1 VKAGL
6 PVIMCCWKRPEHFSS
21 TLEWLAR
28 QEGAS
33 PHLYV
38 FNNSWSSR
46 DELDRLARGSSVPV
60 SIKHSHVNRGSIARF
75 LWARE
80 LYLDHPYLVFIDDD
94 QVFPPPALAGL
105 LEEAAP
111 RSIVGVWAFRI
122 NSLDSYWEREKV
134 PPGKEADYVGT
145 GGQIL
150 DSSIF
155 ADPAVHRVP
164 RPYAPVEDL
173 WLCHQARLRGWT
185 LRRSANVRWT
195 PPDADDLDQW
205 RVLKEEK
212 EQLYRYLV
220 AKGFRPLKFQA
231 VDTG

>member
-1 VKAGL
+1 MSPEL
-6 PVIMCCWKRPEHFSS
+6 PVIMCIWKRPERFNA
-21 TLEWLAR
+21 TLEWLAK

-38 FNNSWSSR
+38 FNNSPGHR
-46 DELDRLARGSSVPV
+46 DQLERQARQSSVPV
-60 SIKHSHVNRGSIARF
+60 SIKHGLTNRGSIARF
-75 LWARE
+75 VWARE
-80 LYLDHPYLVFIDDD
+80 LFHDHPYLVFIDDD
-94 QVFPPPALAGL
+94 QVFPPDALAGL

-122 NSLDSYWEREKV
+122 NSLESYWDREKA
-134 PPGKEADYVGT
+134 PPGEEADYVGT

-155 ADPAVHRVP
+155 AEPDSYRVP

-173 WLCHQARLRGWT
+173 WLCHQARRRGWV
-185 LRRSANVRWT
+185 LRRSANVQWT
-195 PPDADDLDQW
+195 PPDDDDLDQW

-212 EQLYRYLV
+212 QELYRYMV
-220 AKGFRPLKFQA
+220 AKGFRPLRFMG
-231 VDTG
+231 DR

>member
-1 VKAGL
+1 VKTEL
-6 PVIMCCWKRPEHFSS
+6 PVIMCCWKRPERFSR
-21 TLEWLAR
+21 TLDWLGQ

-46 DELDRLARGSSVPV
+46 DELDRLAGESSVPV
-60 SIKHSHVNRGSIARF
+60 SIKHSRDNRGSIARF
-75 LWARE
+75 VWARE
-80 LYLDHPYLVFIDDD
+80 LYFDHPYLVFIDDD
-94 QVFPPPALAGL
+94 QVFPPRALVGL

-111 RSIVGVWAFRI
+111 HSIVGVWAFRI
-122 NSLDSYWEREKV
+122 NSLESYWDREKAS
-134 PPGKEADYVGT
+134 PGEEADYVGT

-155 ADPAVHRVP
+155 ADPAVYRVP
-164 RPYAPVEDL
+164 PPYAPVEDL

-195 PPDADDLDQW
+195 PPDDDDLDQW

-212 EQLYRYLV
+212 QDLYRYLV
-220 AKGFRPLKFQA
+220 GKGFRPLSFQA
-231 VDTG
+231 